1 MQPMTTKTKE
11 TAAERRAREAVQ
23 AREAQARWEADK
35 PARLL
40 RALARAH
47 DLGVDAYVNH
57 RYDNVLYYCFRFP
70 RSADSNYASYD
81 ATYCD
86 PVVEL
91 TEWGMHYI
99 ENDLDTLALAEV
111 KRLRLAEVRAQ
122 TLATLTDEQ
131 KEALGL

>member
-1 MQPMTTKTKE
+1 MSKIKE
-11 TAAERRAREAVQ
+11 TAAERRAREAAV
-23 AREAQARWEADK
+23 ARATQEKWEADK

-47 DLGVDAYVNH
+47 DLGVEAYVNH

-70 RSADSNYASYD
+70 GSADSMNAYAE
-81 ATYCD
+81 TYCD

-91 TEWGMHYI
+91 TEYMMGYI
-99 ENDLDTLALAEV
+99 ENDLDALALAEV

-131 KEALGL
+131 KQALGLI

>member
-1 MQPMTTKTKE
+1 MSKIKE
-11 TAAERRAREAVQ
+11 TAAERRAREAAV
-23 AREAQARWEADK
+23 ARATQEKWEADK

-47 DLGVDAYVNH
+47 DLGVEAYVNH

-70 RSADSNYASYD
+70 DSADSTNAYAE
-81 ATYCD
+81 TYCD

-91 TEWGMHYI
+91 TEYMMVYI
-99 ENDLDTLALAEV
+99 ENDLDARAQTEA
-111 KRLRLAEVRAQ
+111 KRRRLAEVRAH
-122 TLATLTDEQ
+122 TMATLTDEQ

>member
-1 MQPMTTKTKE
+1 MSKIKE
-11 TAAERRAREAVQ
+11 TAAERRAREAQ
-23 AREAQARWEADK
+23 EAREAHTRWEAEK

-47 DLGVDAYVNH
+47 DLGVEAYVNH

-70 RSADSNYASYD
+70 GSADSMNAYAE
-81 ATYCD
+81 TYCD

-91 TEWGMHYI
+91 TEYIMGYI
-99 ENDLDTLALAEV
+99 ENDLDAQAQTEA
-111 KRLRLAEVRAQ
+111 KRLRLAEVREH

>member
-1 MQPMTTKTKE
+1 MTTTTKP

-47 DLGVDAYVNH
+47 DLGVEAYVNH

-70 RSADSNYASYD
+70 DSTHAYAE
-81 ATYCD
+81 TYCD

-91 TEWGMHYI
+91 TEWGMAYI
-99 ENDLDTLALAEV
+99 ENDLDALALAEV
-111 KRLRLAEVRAQ
+111 KRRRLAEVRAQ

-131 KEALGL
+131 KQALGLI

>member
-1 MQPMTTKTKE
+1 MSKIKE

-70 RSADSNYASYD
+70 SSADSMNAYAE
-81 ATYCD
+81 TYCD